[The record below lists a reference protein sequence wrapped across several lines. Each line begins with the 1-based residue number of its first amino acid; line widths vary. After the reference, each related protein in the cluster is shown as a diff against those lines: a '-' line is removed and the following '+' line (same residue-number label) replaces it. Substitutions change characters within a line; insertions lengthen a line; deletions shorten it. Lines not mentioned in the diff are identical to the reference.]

1 MDFQPVLEN
10 KRVLLQPLQVAH
22 LQDLWAI
29 AKDASL
35 WTVQLN
41 KIESEQDL
49 EKYIQKA
56 LKERAAGE
64 AVPFVIID
72 KKENRIVGSTRY
84 MGLSLPNK
92 RAEIGSTWITPSLHG
107 SGLNKAM
114 KYAMLQHA
122 FEVMGLNRVE
132 FKTDELNTQ
141 SRNAI
146 LSLGCTQ
153 EGIFRRHMITSTGR
167 VRNTVYFSMLKEEWP
182 EVKQRVFGKYDF

>member
-10 KRVLLQPLQVAH
+10 KRVLLQPLQAAH

-35 WTVQLN
+35 WSVQLN

-56 LKERAAGE
+56 LKERAAE
-64 AVPFVIID
+64 ESIPFVIID

-84 MGLSLPNK
+84 MGLSLPHK
-92 RAEIGSTWITPSLHG
+92 RTEIGSTWITPSLHG

-122 FEVMGLNRVE
+122 FEVMELNRVE
-132 FKTDELNTQ
+132 FKTDELNTP

-182 EVKQRVFGKYDF
+182 EIKQRVFGKYDF

>member
-1 MDFQPVLEN
+1 MDLAPVLEN
-10 KRVLLQPLQVAH
+10 KRVLLQPLEAAH
-22 LQDLWAI
+22 LHDLWAI
-29 AKDASL
+29 AADASL

-56 LKERAAGE
+56 LKERAAE
-64 AVPFVIID
+64 ESIPFVIID

-92 RAEIGSTWITPSLHG
+92 RTEIGSTWITPSLHG

-122 FEVMGLNRVE
+122 FEVMDLNRVE

-153 EGIFRRHMITSTGR
+153 EGIFRRHMIASTGR

-182 EVKQRVFGKYDF
+182 EIKQRVFGKYDF